1 MAADVQVDK
10 QINPTQV
17 GAEDRLRQDSAK
29 AGARPV
35 GVRKTSYKHQNR
47 GGGEYGVRFQVKIP
61 ILPLLDPNCQR
72 DSQFNN
78 STCILYP
85 WTLYRHHP

>member
-1 MAADVQVDK
+1 MQVDK

-17 GAEDRLRQDSAK
+17 GAEDRLRQDPAE

-47 GGGEYGVRFQVKIP
+47 GGGEYGAKFKVKIS
-61 ILPLLDPNCQR
+61 ILPLQAPHCQG
-72 DSQFNN
+72 DSQLNN

-85 WTLYRHHP
+85 WSLHRHHP